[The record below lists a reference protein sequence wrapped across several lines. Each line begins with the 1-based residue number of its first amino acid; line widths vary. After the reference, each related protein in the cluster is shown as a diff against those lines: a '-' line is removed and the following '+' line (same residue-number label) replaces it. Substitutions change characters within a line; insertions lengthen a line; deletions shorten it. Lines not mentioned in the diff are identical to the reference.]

1 MTDKGIKPMGTA
13 AFWDKAAK
21 KYAASPIKDI
31 AAYEE
36 TLART
41 RHYLTA
47 EDHLLEVGCGT
58 GSTAIKLAPF
68 VRRITATDISGNMI
82 VIAQSKITGDGPQ
95 NIDFVESEINV
106 AMADAPFDAVC
117 AFSLLH
123 LVDDLDQTLL
133 HLRKQIK
140 PGGYFISK
148 TACLADM
155 NMLIRPMIKV
165 MQMIGKAP
173 HVLVFD
179 AGGLETAISK
189 AGFDVVEAGYFGTN
203 NSARFIVARRPS

>member
-1 MTDKGIKPMGTA
+1 MATA
-13 AFWDKAAK
+13 AFWNKAAK

-41 RHYLTA
+41 RSYLTA
-47 EDHLLEVGCGT
+47 QDHLLEVGCGT

-82 VIAQSKITGDGPQ
+82 AIAQRKITGDGPQ
-95 NIDFVESEINV
+95 NIDFVESEINA
-106 AMADAPFDAVC
+106 AMADAPFDAAC

-133 HLRKQIK
+133 RLRDRIK
-140 PGGYFISK
+140 PGGYLISK

-155 NMLIRPMIKV
+155 NMLVRPMIKV

-179 AGGLETAISK
+179 AARLEKAVRK
-189 AGFDVVEAGYFGTN
+189 AGFDVVETGYFGAN
-203 NSARFIVARRPS
+203 RSARFIVARKPS

>member
-1 MTDKGIKPMGTA
+1 M
-13 AFWDKAAK
+13 
-21 KYAASPIKDI
+21 I
-31 AAYEE
+31 A
-36 TLART
+36 
-41 RHYLTA
+41 
-47 EDHLLEVGCGT
+47 
-58 GSTAIKLAPF
+58 
-68 VRRITATDISGNMI
+68 
-82 VIAQSKITGDGPQ
+82 IAQSKITGDGPQ

-173 HVLVFD
+173 HVLVFN
-179 AGGLETAISK
+179 AGGLESAIRK
-189 AGFDVVEAGYFGTN
+189 AGFDVVETGYFGTN
-203 NSARFIVARRPS
+203 RSARFIVARRPS